1 MLSVSY
7 LLPVMI
13 KSIFI
18 NLLTEVAEQEINKEL
33 QSLISLQLGL
43 QDNLDNPDDPTR
55 LQTCK
60 AIRIV
65 IIW

>member
-33 QSLISLQLGL
+33 QSIISLQLGL
-43 QDNLDNPDDPTR
+43 LTACDKFRVAGHFDME
-55 LQTCK
+55 
-60 AIRIV
+60 AS
-65 IIW
+65 